1 MENRIEKVKRFD
13 AHVDRFTGWVATISF
28 ICVVVMMLMNVADV
42 IIAFLFQTHILG
54 AYELTQRLLMCA
66 VFTAFAYGQS
76 KKSHINMTII
86 IVHFP
91 RPLRFIIFSLMGVL
105 SVIAAGAMTYAAA
118 VQTGVAVN
126 AGYMTEVLY
135 IPLWPFYVI
144 ETVAMAL
151 FTLALIYD
159 TVLSVIA
166 IFREDY
172 AKMIQSEWS

>member
-1 MENRIEKVKRFD
+1 MEKVRKFHN
-13 AHVDRFTGWVATISF
+13 AVGRFTQIIALISF

-42 IIAFLFQTHILG
+42 LMGYLFSTHILG

-76 KKSHINMTII
+76 KKSHINMTIV

-91 RPLRFIIFSLMGVL
+91 RPLRFTLFTLMSIL
-105 SVIAAGAMTYAAA
+105 SVLAAGAMTYAAA
-118 VQTGVAVN
+118 VQTGVSAST
-126 AGYMTEVLY
+126 GYMTEVLY

-144 ETVAMAL
+144 ETVSMGI

-159 TVLSVIA
+159 TILSFIA

-172 AKMIQSEWS
+172 AKMIQAEWS

>member
-1 MENRIEKVKRFD
+1 MEKVQKFN
-13 AHVDRFTGWVATISF
+13 AGVHRFTQAIALISF
-28 ICVVVMMLMNVADV
+28 ICVLLMMLMNVADV
-42 IIAFLFQTHILG
+42 IMGYLFQTHILG
-54 AYELTQRLLMCA
+54 AYELTQRMLMCA

-91 RPLRFIIFSLMGVL
+91 RPLRFIIFTLMGIL
-105 SVIAAGAMTYAAA
+105 SVLAAGAMTYAAA

-126 AGYMTEVLY
+126 TGYMTEVLY

-144 ETVAMAL
+144 ETAAMGI

-159 TVLSVIA
+159 TILSVIA

-172 AKMIQSEWS
+172 AKMIQADWS